1 MPLLLQ
7 GSRKRA
13 SFKHL
18 PLRMR
23 GVEAPMLMIPLG
35 AEANTEASD
44 TRRLCYGFSEPRHT
58 NRVCVCVNPQKDK
71 EEELAVLVTLS
82 TVSSREWKDR

>member
-1 MPLLLQ
+1 
-7 GSRKRA
+7 
-13 SFKHL
+13 
-18 PLRMR
+18 MR
-23 GVEAPMLMIPLG
+23 GEEAPMLMIPLG
-35 AEANTEASD
+35 AEANTEASY

-82 TVSSREWKDR
+82 TVSSREWKDRKLCLVLARMLSLQGSR